1 MTDKKKHVISIR
13 LDEEEK
19 VLIDKKA
26 ESYCMTVS
34 QYLRYRLLE
43 EEQSVQ
49 YNSKH
54 IESKS
59 LKFLDNNLPF
69 LYRMMIKCMMKIE
82 RLAERKLSI
91 DDIRETNIAEY
102 DIIKQLGITKEEE
115 GNFTKEE
122 RKW

>member
-1 MTDKKKHVISIR
+1 MKDMVQVKIRMTREQKSI
-13 LDEEEK
+13 LEKDADENYMSVNEY
-19 VLIDKKA
+19 LI
-26 ESYCMTVS
+26 
-34 QYLRYRLLE
+34 YLI
-43 EEQSVQ
+43 
-49 YNSKH
+49 NSTKYPNNKMD
-54 IESKS
+54 SRS